1 MDNPATAAA
10 SATAPAA
17 APAPSMLAKRR
28 IEAEILGHVYEVL
41 KASHGQAAA
50 MQAIGDAV
58 RRSSV
63 AQAQQFAAA
72 AEGGTSLQ
80 SFIALSGLWQA
91 EDALKIEV
99 REQTDQ
105 AYAFDVVRCRYAEM
119 YRAMGLGE
127 IGHLLSCQRDG
138 TFCEGYDPKL
148 TFTHTQTIMQGASHC
163 DFRYTYDPQDLSG
176 A

>member
-1 MDNPATAAA
+1 MVGVA
-10 SATAPAA
+10 
-17 APAPSMLAKRR
+17 R
-28 IEAEILGHVYEVL
+28 
-41 KASHGQAAA
+41 
-50 MQAIGDAV
+50 AV
-58 RRSSV
+58 AQQLRLFL

-105 AYAFDVVRCRYAEM
+105 AYAVDVVRCRDAEM

-127 IGHLLSCQRDG
+127 IGHLPSFQRDG
-138 TFCEGYDPKL
+138 SFCEGYDPKL
-148 TFTHTQTIMQGASHC
+148 KLTRTQTIMEGAGHC
-163 DFRYTYDPQDLSG
+163 DFRYVKRDAG
-176 A
+176 

>member
-1 MDNPATAAA
+1 MDTPD
-10 SATAPAA
+10 
-17 APAPSMLAKRR
+17 PAPPTALSMLARRR
-28 IEAEILGHVYEVL
+28 IEAEALGHVYEVL
-41 KASHGQAAA
+41 KARDGQASA

-63 AQAQQFAAA
+63 AQAQRFAAA
-72 AEGGTSLQ
+72 TEGGTSLQ

-105 AYAFDVVRCRYAEM
+105 TYAFDVVRCRYAEM
-119 YRAMGLGE
+119 YQAMGLGE

-148 TFTHTQTIMQGASHC
+148 TFTRTQTIMQGAGHC
-163 DFRYTYDPQDLSG
+163 DFRYTYEPG
-176 A
+176 EGPIPPG